1 VGLIVGLFAP
11 PLLAA
16 TAIGA
21 GLGAA
26 LGGLV
31 KHHREG
37 QLTDELEKVMPA
49 GSSAIIVLMDDAFA
63 DQVDKALVKAERKAS
78 RSVDAADASSLAA
91 G

>member
-1 VGLIVGLFAP
+1 
-11 PLLAA
+11 
-16 TAIGA
+16 
-21 GLGAA
+21 
-26 LGGLV
+26 
-31 KHHREG
+31 
-37 QLTDELEKVMPA
+37 LTDELEKVMPA